1 MPKVAVQI
9 IWSIIYT
16 ILGGLVFVLGL
27 NYLRFIPENLQDA
40 YKFALPLLFLVAYI
54 VSPKVLPDQK
64 VVFLAYFLVSLG
76 WILDYY
82 LTGEIVKL
90 LSLDKG
96 TVSGFA
102 FTMVISTLLVTAPV
116 IIGWLLAGQQLS
128 SIYLQ
133 GWQNRWG
140 ILVGLAGLILFGGLG
155 VLQALNEGL
164 TFNIIMAAIPMALVF
179 SLANGFR
186 EELVYRA
193 VFLKHFQANIGLIA
207 TIIVTTLVFA
217 AAHINVSYSPAD
229 LVVFALVLVIIGI
242 VGSLIM
248 VKTGSLFG
256 AVLFHAGADVLLIM
270 GLLSS
275 HQLTL

>member
-16 ILGGLVFVLGL
+16 ILGGLVFILGL

>member
-40 YKFALPLLFLVAYI
+40 YKFALPLLFLVAYF
-54 VSPKVLPDQK
+54 VSQKVLPDQK

-82 LTGEIVKL
+82 LTEEIVKL

-116 IIGWLLAGQQLS
+116 ITGWLLAGQELS

>member
-54 VSPKVLPDQK
+54 VSQKVLPDQK

-116 IIGWLLAGQQLS
+116 ITGWLLAGQELS

-248 VKTGSLFG
+248 VKTGSLVG

>member
-1 MPKVAVQI
+1 MPKLAVQI

-16 ILGGLVFVLGL
+16 ILGGLVFILGL
-27 NYLRFIPENLQDA
+27 NFFEFIPANLQDG
-40 YKFALPLLFLVAYI
+40 YKFALPVLFLIAYI
-54 VSPKVLPDQK
+54 ISRKVLTNQK
-64 VVFLAYFLVSLG
+64 YVFLAYFLVSLG
-76 WILDYY
+76 WVLDFY
-82 LTGEIVKL
+82 LTGEIVRR
-90 LSLDKG
+90 LSLNKV
-96 TVSGFA
+96 TISGFA
-102 FTMVISTLLVTAPV
+102 ITMVISTVLVTAPV
-116 IIGWLLAGQQLS
+116 IIGWLLAGQELS

-133 GWQNRWG
+133 GSQNRWG

-248 VKTGSLFG
+248 VKTGSLVG